1 VVAEDDTAFSQEASE
16 SLVSKANLSG
26 RGFEGPASSVGGF
39 RSLKKV
45 FGCPAVS
52 AVVGV
57 SGGVARAGVL
67 WWEPL
72 RRTFAAEIIDP
83 LAPIKIIPATL
94 GTTAPIIGAARGA
107 LALAGNNDNHR
118 P

>member
-1 VVAEDDTAFSQEASE
+1 MVAEDDTAFSQEASE

-57 SGGVARAGVL
+57 SGGVVRAVEHESTGV
-67 WWEPL
+67 
-72 RRTFAAEIIDP
+72 R
-83 LAPIKIIPATL
+83 APSESPAGQVSTSLSRNVHKTETEDHPDTL
-94 GTTAPIIGAARGA
+94 FVWVV
-107 LALAGNNDNHR
+107 LCFCL
-118 P
+118 